1 MREEFH
7 TGSLE
12 LKIEGRIRF
21 GRKLLGICLP
31 AGQKDRIQSPT
42 ERENKARNYKLT
54 SDKGYV
60 RFWEQILLLQDMLCS
75 EAESEWEQLLSHL
88 AHPQTLVPL
97 LHTRHTL
104 NPPTPW
110 TKPNPQSPTA
120 WELARGAA
128 KRVESSTRESR
139 ATRSSLLLH
148 MCVQTPHI
156 WGLPEGTRKG
166 FERDCDSVKGE
177 LTVCTH
183 RGEHSVSSS
192 KPFHHPGSL
201 RSGSKCTSL
210 PQEPDL
216 FQNTSSLLHIMATS
230 AQWLLMGKEMTEK

>member
-7 TGSLE
+7 TESLE
-12 LKIEGRIRF
+12 SKIEGRIRF

-60 RFWEQILLLQDMLCS
+60 RFWEQILLLQDMLWS
-75 EAESEWEQLLSHL
+75 EAESEWEPLLSRL

-97 LHTRHTL
+97 PHTRHTL
-104 NPPTPW
+104 NPPTTLDQ
-110 TKPNPQSPTA
+110 TKPPKPHC
-120 WELARGAA
+120 LRVGGGAA
-128 KRVESSTRESR
+128 KRVKSSTREQSR
-139 ATRSSLLLH
+139 ATRSSLLLR

-156 WGLPEGTRKG
+156 WGLPEGSRKG
-166 FERDCDSVKGE
+166 FERDCDSVKWE

-201 RSGSKCTSL
+201 TSGSKCTSL
-210 PQEPDL
+210 P
-216 FQNTSSLLHIMATS
+216 
-230 AQWLLMGKEMTEK
+230 